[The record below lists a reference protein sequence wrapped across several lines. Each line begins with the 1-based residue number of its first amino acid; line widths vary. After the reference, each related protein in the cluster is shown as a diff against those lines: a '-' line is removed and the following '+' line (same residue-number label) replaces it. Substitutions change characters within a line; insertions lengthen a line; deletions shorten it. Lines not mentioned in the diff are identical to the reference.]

1 MKKIKQEVKIVIKSL
16 PVIILSMFLVMT
28 VIHAWSGP
36 PGLPPF
42 CPTGDPGCDAPI
54 NVSGVTQLKAGAFG
68 VGGLF
73 ETSGNTYLAKSGG
86 NVGIGTV
93 SPGAK
98 LDIQGSGANGG
109 VNIASSASP
118 QITVGKEN
126 GWSNTS
132 LLAWGWNATDNDNVV
147 LNIPGSNAVNMNL
160 KLSQLKGFIFSN
172 GNVGIGTTEPAGK
185 LHVETSVIL
194 DASRS
199 DWITNVVPSAIYRSN
214 DLGSAYPFKA
224 AGNLIIQARSSAT
237 RDIVFATGYTTP
249 SVKMVIQGDGNV
261 GIGTTT
267 PAEKL
272 HVNGTIRTT
281 IVNCGQLGTDANGNI
296 VCKD

>member
-54 NVSGVTQLKAGAFG
+54 NVSGVTQFKSGAFG

-73 ETSGNTYLAKSGG
+73 ETDGNTYLAKSGG
-86 NVGIGTV
+86 NVGIGTTT
-93 SPGAK
+93 PGAK
-98 LDIQGSGANGG
+98 LVISGADSNSSEVLIRQTTNGRGIRISPNGAFIDLYEGSGPFHINRY
-109 VNIASSASP
+109 SS
-118 QITVGKEN
+118 
-126 GWSNTS
+126 
-132 LLAWGWNATDNDNVV
+132 
-147 LNIPGSNAVNMNL
+147 LNISLVEG
-160 KLSQLKGFIFSN
+160 G
-172 GNVGIGTTEPAGK
+172 GNVGIGTTDPDSK
-185 LHVETSVIL
+185 LHVVTPSGAQATERSLIVGGTAVGQMQMRLGRHDDGYTWIQSV
-194 DASRS
+194 AKQ
-199 DWITNVVPSAIYRSN
+199 TSN
-214 DLGSAYPFKA
+214 DRAL
-224 AGNLIIQARSSAT
+224 
-237 RDIVFATGYTTP
+237 VFNP
-249 SVKMVIQGDGNV
+249 SGGNV